1 MGQYFDN
8 DPSIKSNQ
16 KIISFVINDKQ
27 FDFIS
32 DNGVF
37 SKGKIDEGSIA
48 LLKKLIKYADIKGDI
63 LDLGSGYGTIGLT
76 LAFLYRE
83 ANFLLIDVNTRAC
96 ALARMNKTRFNLSNV
111 EIVESNS
118 FEKINDR
125 SFDKIITNPPIR
137 AGKKVIYSMFE
148 EAYKHLRI
156 NGELFIVIR
165 KDQGANT
172 ASKFIESVF
181 GNITLLGRDKGYYIF
196 KAIKR
201 DSDKANTEI
210 KEDLQ

>member
-8 DPSIKSNQ
+8 DPNVKSNQ
-16 KIISFVINDKQ
+16 KIISFTIKDSK

-37 SKGKIDEGSIA
+37 SKGKIDDGSIA
-48 LLKKLIKYADIKGDI
+48 LLKQILKCAEIKGDI
-63 LDLGSGYGTIGLT
+63 LDLGAGYGTIGLT
-76 LAFLYRE
+76 LASLYRE

-96 ALARMNKTRFNLSNV
+96 ALARMNKSRFGLHNV
-111 EIVESNS
+111 EIIESN
-118 FEKINDR
+118 I
-125 SFDKIITNPPIR
+125 FDKIQDKTFDIIITNPPIR
-137 AGKKVIYSMFE
+137 AGKKVIYNMFE
-148 EAYKHLRI
+148 DSYKHLNP
-156 NGELFIVIR
+156 NGKLYIVIR

-172 ASKFIESVF
+172 ASRFIEGVF

-196 KAIKR
+196 EAIKK
-201 DSDKANTEI
+201 SKLENTEN

>member
-1 MGQYFDN
+1 
-8 DPSIKSNQ
+8 
-16 KIISFVINDKQ
+16 
-27 FDFIS
+27 
-32 DNGVF
+32 
-37 SKGKIDEGSIA
+37 
-48 LLKKLIKYADIKGDI
+48 
-63 LDLGSGYGTIGLT
+63 
-76 LAFLYRE
+76 
-83 ANFLLIDVNTRAC
+83 
-96 ALARMNKTRFNLSNV
+96 
-111 EIVESNS
+111 
-118 FEKINDR
+118 
-125 SFDKIITNPPIR
+125 
-137 AGKKVIYSMFE
+137 MFE